1 MRFRRKA
8 DAFRGQLT
16 KYGGK
21 YAKKIFKETLINRLL
36 KEALIKSFVHIAP
49 SDFSSDCLKFRA
61 QADACVQNL
70 GQYGGK
76 YASKMCKQL
85 LSVIYSVFP

>member
-21 YAKKIFKETLINRLL
+21 YAKKIFKETLI
-36 KEALIKSFVHIAP
+36 KSFVHIAL
-49 SDFSSDCLKFRA
+49 SDFSSDCSKFCA
-61 QADACVQNL
+61 QADACVQNF
-70 GQYGGK
+70 GQFGGK
-76 YASKMCKQL
+76 YASKMCKQ
-85 LSVIYSVFP
+85 SSDVIYSVVP